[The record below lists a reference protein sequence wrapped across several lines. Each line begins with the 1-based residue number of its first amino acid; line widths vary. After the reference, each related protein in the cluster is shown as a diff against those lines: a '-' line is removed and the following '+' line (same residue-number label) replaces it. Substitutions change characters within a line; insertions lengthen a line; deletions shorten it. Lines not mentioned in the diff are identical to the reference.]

1 MYEPV
6 PMPTRFL
13 VEMFCDRV
21 AASKIY
27 RGNAYT
33 NADAL
38 QYFTKGNAAKK
49 MHPETAKTLERWL
62 RLLAEQGEKAAF
74 AEIRHDLKESK
85 NQKINH
91 VVDKTV
97 KE

>member
-1 MYEPV
+1 
-6 PMPTRFL
+6 
-13 VEMFCDRV
+13 
-21 AASKIY
+21 
-27 RGNAYT
+27 
-33 NADAL
+33 
-38 QYFTKGNAAKK
+38 
-49 MHPETAKTLERWL
+49 
-62 RLLAEQGEKAAF
+62 LLAEQGEKAAF